1 MEQGNIYSSR
11 ILDEVLKNLVY
22 GRSRLEYLLAQFV
35 EDVDSAID
43 QYGVTVEMQWSLGAK
58 LQRLVQE
65 GGDLIA

>member
-43 QYGVTVEMQWSLGAK
+43 QYGVTVEMQWSLGA
-58 LQRLVQE
+58 
-65 GGDLIA
+65 

>member
-1 MEQGNIYSSR
+1 
-11 ILDEVLKNLVY
+11 
-22 GRSRLEYLLAQFV
+22 LEYLLQQFV